1 MGVGHHHLQ
10 ALHGAGL
17 GVHDAF
23 AEGDRARRSGRRELH
38 KTQFVVDALIV
49 VGVKADLL
57 GGEGL
62 GAVHIRHRQNDEL
75 EPPAY
80 AMFRSLSVRISQ
92 RCGCQPHGHRRHDDE
107 GDVEADFSG
116 LSTAEV
122 EGGLE
127 RESAFSRTMGE
138 RHHDEYPGGGVS
150 PPQPTWEWG
159 MTDRLVYLVRHAE
172 TNWQLVNDRHLV
184 GAANDLAPLTD
195 EGVRQVEALVDRL
208 RGLAP
213 ALVLSSPM
221 ARALQTAALLSRAL
235 DLPLQVEFDLSEWVP
250 DLTYS
255 WSTLDQVVASLEDMR
270 RCGGEWPAGGPQ
282 PVWEP
287 LSAVRKRSLGVLS
300 RYVPSR
306 GVVAAVT
313 HGGVI
318 ESLTGQ
324 IAQLCDVVPYE
335 VPLQ

>member
-1 MGVGHHHLQ
+1 
-10 ALHGAGL
+10 
-17 GVHDAF
+17 
-23 AEGDRARRSGRRELH
+23 
-38 KTQFVVDALIV
+38 
-49 VGVKADLL
+49 
-57 GGEGL
+57 
-62 GAVHIRHRQNDEL
+62 
-75 EPPAY
+75 
-80 AMFRSLSVRISQ
+80 
-92 RCGCQPHGHRRHDDE
+92 
-107 GDVEADFSG
+107 
-116 LSTAEV
+116 
-122 EGGLE
+122 
-127 RESAFSRTMGE
+127 
-138 RHHDEYPGGGVS
+138 
-150 PPQPTWEWG
+150 
-159 MTDRLVYLVRHAE
+159 MTNRLVYLVRHAE

-184 GAANDLAPLTD
+184 GAANDLAPLTG

-235 DLPLQVEFDLSEWVP
+235 DLPLHVEFDLREWVP

-255 WSTLDQVVASLEDMR
+255 WSSFDQVVDSLEDLR
-270 RCGGEWPAGGPQ
+270 RCGGEWPAAGPQ

-287 LSAVRKRSLGVLS
+287 LSAVRKRSLEVLS

-335 VPLQ
+335 VPVPPPSNEGD